1 MQSLFDYLDYRKFLR
16 DFYEEK
22 KKRNYFYSFR
32 YMAQKVGMDHS
43 LLVKV
48 LLGKRHITSES
59 IRKFT
64 ALCGFPAIEAKYFE
78 LLVNFE
84 KARSESQSK
93 IYLEKLLSFKRHT
106 SRRIEAYQYEY
117 FKKWYYAAIR
127 SLLDFYEFDGKD
139 YNNLGKRLNPPITES
154 ETREAVA
161 LLEKLGFVKK
171 NSEGV
176 FKPRE
181 AHVSTG
187 EKWHSLAIRN
197 YQKETI
203 ALSLSSLER
212 VPKETRDISTITMS
226 ITEEGM
232 KEIREIIKECRESI
246 IKRVDEMNEERRDRV
261 YQLNMQFIPLSQ
273 ADLKEPNV

>member
-1 MQSLFDYLDYRKFLR
+1 MLSLFDYLDYRKFLR

-48 LLGKRHITSES
+48 VLGKRHITSES
-59 IRKFT
+59 IRKLA
-64 ALCGFPAIEAKYFE
+64 ALCGFSAIEAKYFE

-93 IYLEKLLSFKRHT
+93 IYFEKLLSLKRHT
-106 SRRIEAYQYEY
+106 ARKVEAYHYEY

-127 SLLDFYEFDGKD
+127 SLLDFYKFDGDD
-139 YNNLGKRLNPPITES
+139 YNSLGKQLNPHITES
-154 ETREAVA
+154 EAREAVA
-161 LLEKLGFVKK
+161 LLEKLGFIQK
-171 NSEGV
+171 NTEGI
-176 FKPRE
+176 FKPCE

-187 EKWHSLAIRN
+187 EKWHSLAIKN

-203 ALSLSSLER
+203 ARSLSSLER
-212 VPKETRDISTITMS
+212 DPKETRDISTITMS
-226 ITEEGM
+226 VTEEGM
-232 KEIREIIKECRESI
+232 KEIREIIKECRGAI
-246 IKRVDEMNEERRDRV
+246 IKRVDEMNEEKRDRV

-273 ADLKEPNV
+273 VDIEEPNV

>member
-1 MQSLFDYLDYRKFLR
+1 MQSIFEYLDYRKFLR

-22 KKRNYFYSFR
+22 KTRNYFYSFR
-32 YMAQKVGMDHS
+32 YMAHKIGMDHS

-59 IRKFT
+59 IKKLA
-64 ALCGFPAIEAKYFE
+64 ALCGFSAVEAKYFE
-78 LLVNFE
+78 TLVNFE

-93 IYLEKLLSFKRHT
+93 IYFEKLLSLKRHT
-106 SRRIEAYQYEY
+106 ARRIEEYHYEY

-127 SLLDFYEFDGKD
+127 SLFDFYEFKGDD
-139 YNNLGKRLNPPITES
+139 YQRLGKRLNPRITES
-154 ETREAVA
+154 EAREAVA

-171 NSEGV
+171 TPEGI
-176 FKPRE
+176 FKPCE

-187 EKWHSLAIRN
+187 EKWDSLAIKN

-212 VPKETRDISTITMS
+212 DPKETRDISTVTMS

-232 KEIREIIKECRESI
+232 KEIREIIKECRGTI
-246 IKRVDEMNEERRDRV
+246 TKMVDEMNGEKRDRV

-273 ADLKEPNV
+273 VDTEEPKV

>member
-1 MQSLFDYLDYRKFLR
+1 MPSLFEYFDYRKFLR

-22 KKRNYFYSFR
+22 KEGNYFYSFR
-32 YMAQKVGMDHS
+32 YMAQKIGMDHS

-59 IRKFT
+59 IKGLT
-64 ALCGFPAIEAKYFE
+64 ALCGFSALEAKYFE
-78 LLVNFE
+78 TLVNFD

-93 IYLEKLLSFKRHT
+93 IYFEKLLSLKQYT
-106 SRRIEAYQYEY
+106 ARRVEAYYYEY
-117 FKKWYYAAIR
+117 FKKWYYVAIR
-127 SLLDFYEFDGKD
+127 SLFDFYEFRGDD
-139 YNNLGKRLNPPITES
+139 YQRLGMQLNPRISES
-154 ETREAVA
+154 EAREAVA
-161 LLEKLGFVKK
+161 LLEKLGFVQK
-171 NSEGV
+171 NSEGI
-176 FKPRE
+176 FKPCE

-187 EKWHSLAIRN
+187 EKWHSMAIKN

-212 VPKETRDISTITMS
+212 DAKQTRDISSVTMS

-232 KEIREIIKECRESI
+232 KEIREIIKECRGAI
-246 IKRVDEMNEERRDRV
+246 IKRVDEMSKERRDRV

-273 ADLKEPNV
+273 VDSEEPNV